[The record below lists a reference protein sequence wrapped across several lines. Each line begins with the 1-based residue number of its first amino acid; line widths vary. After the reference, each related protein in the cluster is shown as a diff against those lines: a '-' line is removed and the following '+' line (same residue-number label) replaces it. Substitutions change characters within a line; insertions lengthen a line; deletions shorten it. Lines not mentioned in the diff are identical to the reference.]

1 MNPPIHPLNT
11 GQIPRRFGRRFTST
25 NYPASLPDVRP
36 NPARQPATDP
46 SLEGHPAG
54 ALLSPLPSSHRSG
67 PPPLNHTSAGGS
79 S

>member
-11 GQIPRRFGRRFTST
+11 GQIPGRFGRRFTST
-25 NYPASLPDVRP
+25 NYPASLPDVRQKFTH
-36 NPARQPATDP
+36 QPATDP

-54 ALLSPLPSSHRSG
+54 ALLSPLPSSHRSE
-67 PPPLNHTSAGGS
+67 PPPLNHTSEGGS

>member
-11 GQIPRRFGRRFTST
+11 GQNPRRFGRRFTST
-25 NYPASLPDVRP
+25 NYPASLPGVRP

-54 ALLSPLPSSHRSG
+54 VARSTPTG
-67 PPPLNHTSAGGS
+67 FDQPPATPVNHIPPGGS

>member
-25 NYPASLPDVRP
+25 NYPASLPDVRQKFTH
-36 NPARQPATDP
+36 QPATDL
-46 SLEGHPAG
+46 SLEGHPAE
-54 ALLSPLPSSHRSG
+54 AFLSPLPNSHRSQ
-67 PPPLNHTSAGGS
+67 PPPLNHIPEGGS